1 MTLAGDIEN
10 KAIKGV
16 AMTDNFD
23 WSEFECK
30 NEDASN
36 LIALIASRQ
45 AHRQCSCPGRARNRN
60 RNLPQW
66 TLDIFMNKPDFATMT
81 RSEFRQ
87 YILEHR
93 EDDEALSIYAERFR
107 DPNAKVYLP
116 NQGLNDPDVATAL
129 REHLEQKRNQA

>member
-1 MTLAGDIEN
+1 
-10 KAIKGV
+10 
-16 AMTDNFD
+16 
-23 WSEFECK
+23 
-30 NEDASN
+30 
-36 LIALIASRQ
+36 
-45 AHRQCSCPGRARNRN
+45 
-60 RNLPQW
+60 
-66 TLDIFMNKPDFATMT
+66 MNKPDFATLT

-129 REHLEQKRNQA
+129 REHLEQRRNQA